1 MSQFNNSVTEHLFLP
16 ISVNSRS
23 TLALRT
29 RRRSLVHFDGSIRT
43 STATVI
49 TGQALEDIQR
59 VANGENKDESGTWHK
74 LPSNLLAIIQTPLP
88 LVIRYM
94 RTKDIEEWRLL
105 KTFAGVLGEVVQ
117 SGVRAVTAPA
127 SFAAAFATDW
137 TVPGSTHSGGLSVT
151 EWLAANTQLASSLF
165 RKHLS
170 DPAHRGK

>member
-1 MSQFNNSVTEHLFLP
+1 MG
-16 ISVNSRS
+16 
-23 TLALRT
+23 RT
-29 RRRSLVHFDGSIRT
+29 RTNPGHGT
-43 STATVI
+43 NY
-49 TGQALEDIQR
+49 QAIF
-59 VANGENKDESGTWHK
+59 
-74 LPSNLLAIIQTPLP
+74 LAIIQTPLP

-137 TVPGSTHSGGLSVT
+137 TVPGTTHSGGLSVT

-170 DPAHRGK
+170 DPAHRGR